1 MTDLH
6 YAGSELDLFS
16 EAKRWKAYW
25 ASVLGPYVGTCVLDV
40 GAGIGAT
47 ALNLRRASYKRWLGL
62 EPDLSLANR
71 IREAVARKELPSY
84 IETRAGTSASLE
96 TGESFDTILYIDVLE
111 HIENDRAELA
121 TVARHLTPSGRII
134 VLSPAHQGLYSP
146 FDRQIGHYRR
156 YDRKTLMG
164 LRPEG
169 TSVVMSRYLDSVGM
183 LASLANRML
192 LKSSMPTKAQISV
205 WDSFMVPAS
214 QVVDRLLLGTVGK
227 TIVCVYERHV

>member
-1 MTDLH
+1 MVDLR

-25 ASVLGPYVGTCVLDV
+25 ASVLDPYVGTRVLDV

-47 ALNLRRASYKRWLGL
+47 ALNLQRATYERWLEL
-62 EPDLSLANR
+62 EPDPSLANR
-71 IREAVARKELPSY
+71 IRESVVRNELPSY

-96 TGESFDTILYIDVLE
+96 TGERFDTILYIDVLE
-111 HIENDRAELA
+111 HIENDRVELA
-121 TVARHLTPSGRII
+121 NVARHLAPTGRII

-156 YDRKTLMG
+156 YDRKTLIG

-183 LASLANRML
+183 FASLANKML
-192 LKSSMPTKAQISV
+192 LRSSMPTRAQISV
-205 WDSFMVPAS
+205 WDNFMVPAS
-214 QVVDRLLLGTVGK
+214 RVVDRLLAGMVGK
-227 TIVCVYERHV
+227 TIVCVYERQV